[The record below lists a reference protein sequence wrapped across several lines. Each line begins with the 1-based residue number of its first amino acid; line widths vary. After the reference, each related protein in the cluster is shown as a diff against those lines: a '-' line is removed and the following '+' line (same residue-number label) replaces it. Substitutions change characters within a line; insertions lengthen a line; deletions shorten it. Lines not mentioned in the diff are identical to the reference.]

1 MAVLT
6 IAVAVAFLTST
17 VILVTALSAQTTAIA
32 ADFDSPGVVER
43 VSDGE
48 REQATVYLPTTR
60 AEVDGQP
67 RVFVGADDTAAATIR
82 DRTGVQLP
90 GPPAE
95 GASLG
100 TATDRHEITVGE
112 GAEARVVSVAPG
124 QNGRTVLPHDW
135 YVTNGDTVEE
145 LGAAGGYV
153 IRESET
159 GENTGGTPLVG
170 ALPFFV
176 TATGGLRELLLAT
189 AVGVGVLT
197 GGIVFSVTRMTVRD
211 RQRTIRVVRA
221 TGGTGRSVLVVLM
234 ARVGLVVG
242 VGIALGYAFGV
253 IGTNAVVNLA
263 VYAGLP
269 TSLTTTVTRTAA
281 ATLLSGYGVV
291 FAIGL
296 LAGAV
301 ATLPTVRAPPA
312 RVGHDDGG
320 TTVPFLGAPE
330 ILEWRVLWPSTSALT
345 VFVAAVFVL
354 AAVMGSLGPL
364 VSSSGQTIT
373 EPGAV
378 HAVSS
383 SVPEAYAGVFEAD
396 GVAASPEI
404 LGFTV
409 LRGEATL
416 VRGVQYVRFM
426 SVSDADLVAGHQP
439 DGRHE
444 AVIGA
449 DLADA
454 LDVDVGDNL
463 TVGGSTTP
471 AVTSVVIVGEYDAPG
486 YHDDQLLV
494 SLPTAR
500 HLTEQAPGTVHFVRL
515 SETVPTDDSVRVV
528 NVDAPGQVGA
538 GSPVSI
544 TATIVNPG
552 DTTET
557 VEVPARFGDEETTL
571 SATVP
576 ASGTTTV
583 NWTPQAGATGTQEVT
598 VGDVSRTVEVRS
610 PDTVSVS
617 GLPERVPPNQTVSLR
632 VRDLNGTPVNA
643 TIEYEGREVRTGSDG
658 IARVSFAESGEQ
670 TLTVRH
676 DTARTRVN
684 VTVTPDAPRALN
696 YRWDAPSSATPLTQL
711 TPALVVDNPWNE
723 TVTETV
729 TLTGPGTTRTVTVEV
744 EPGETRRI
752 PLDLGRLSPG
762 SYDLEA
768 STDGEQVA
776 GGAFEVRGDERLASA
791 LAARSDTSGGGT
803 GIGQAI
809 ATVFGNVQVVL
820 GVVLAFAAAMSVAGT
835 AAAFSYDVRANRH
848 TIGVYRA
855 TGATQWRVLRLLV
868 GDATRIGVV
877 AALFALVLG
886 ALGVGALAELGVFRL
901 FGVSVTPQFTLGLLA
916 LTALGC
922 LCLTIAGTILAA
934 VPTLRASPRELLDGG
949 ASE

>member
-1 MAVLT
+1 MAVFT

-32 ADFDSPGVVER
+32 ADFDSPGIVER
-43 VSDGE
+43 VSDDE
-48 REQATVYLPTTR
+48 RAQADVYLPTTR

-100 TATDRHEITVGE
+100 IATDRHEITVGE
-112 GAEARVVSVAPG
+112 GAEARMISVTPG
-124 QNGRTVLPHDW
+124 PNGRTVLPHDW
-135 YVTNGDTVEE
+135 YVTNEDAVDA
-145 LGAAGGYV
+145 LGAEGGYV
-153 IRESET
+153 IRDPETSEDA
-159 GENTGGTPLVG
+159 GGTPLVG
-170 ALPFFV
+170 VLSFFV

-221 TGGTGRSVLVVLM
+221 TGGTGRSVLVVLV

-242 VGIALGYAFGV
+242 VGVALGYAFGV

-281 ATLLSGYGVV
+281 VTLLSGYGVV
-291 FAIGL
+291 FATGL
-296 LAGAV
+296 LAGVV
-301 ATLPTVRAPPA
+301 ATLPAVRVPPA
-312 RVGHDDGG
+312 RVGYDDGG
-320 TTVPFLGAPE
+320 TTIPVLGTPE

-364 VSSSGQTIT
+364 VSGSGQTIT

-378 HAVSS
+378 HPVAS

-409 LRGEATL
+409 LQGEATL
-416 VRGVQYVRFM
+416 VRGVQYERFAN
-426 SVSDADLVAGHQP
+426 VSDADLVAGRQP

-454 LDVDVGDNL
+454 LDVNVGGNL

-471 AVTSVVIVGEYDAPG
+471 AVTTVEVVGEYDAPG

-500 HLTEQAPGTVHFVRL
+500 HLTGRAPGTVHFVRL
-515 SETVPTDDSVRVV
+515 SETVATDDSVRVV
-528 NVDAPGQVGA
+528 DVDAPTKVGS

-544 TATIVNPG
+544 TATVVNPG

-557 VEVPARFGDEETTL
+557 VEVPARFGDDETTL
-571 SATVP
+571 SVTVEP
-576 ASGTTTV
+576 SGTTTL
-583 NWTPQAGATGTQEVT
+583 NWTPRAGATGTQEVT
-598 VGDVSRTVEVRS
+598 IGDVSRTVEVVS
-610 PDTVSVS
+610 PDTITVS
-617 GLPERVPPNQTVSLR
+617 GLPERVPPNATVSLR
-632 VRDLNGTPVNA
+632 VRDVNGTPVNA
-643 TIEYEGREVRTGSDG
+643 TVEYEGREVRTGDDG
-658 IARVSFAESGEQ
+658 MVGVSFAETGEQ

-676 DTARTRVN
+676 GTATSRVN
-684 VTVTPDAPRALN
+684 VTVTPDAPRALT
-696 YRWDAPSSATPLTQL
+696 YRWDVPSSATPLTQV
-711 TPALVVDNPWNE
+711 TPALVVDNPWKE

-729 TLTGPGTTRTVTVEV
+729 TVTGPGTTRTVTVEV

-752 PLDLGRLSPG
+752 RLDLGRLSPG
-762 SYDLEA
+762 SYNLEA
-768 STDGEQVA
+768 RTGGEQVTE
-776 GGAFEVRGDERLASA
+776 GSFEVRGDERLASA

-809 ATVFGNVQVVL
+809 STVFGNVQVVL

-868 GDATRIGVV
+868 GDAARIGVV
-877 AALFALVLG
+877 AAGLSLVLG

-901 FGVSVTPQFTLGLLA
+901 FGVSVTPKVSLALLA
-916 LTALGC
+916 LTGLGC
-922 LCLTIAGTILAA
+922 LCLTIVGTILASIPA
-934 VPTLRASPRELLDGG
+934 LRASPRELLDGG
-949 ASE
+949 AGE